1 MIDHRGQKAG
11 KCVRWPVRP
20 DTRQPVWNVARGLG
34 LPPLSYRRLRRAT
47 LHAQVWHADPL
58 LSDTLMGALALPL
71 RAQEVVA
78 AVAVEFASCALVR
91 CLEFPSRAL
100 CNLLRVQARL
110 NKGGVTDALKPNL
123 RRVDDMPHHSRPVIG
138 QALQSALTVL

>member
-1 MIDHRGQKAG
+1 MIDHRGQPAG

-71 RAQEVVA
+71 RPPLTL
-78 AVAVEFASCALVR
+78 SLC
-91 CLEFPSRAL
+91 PSLSLSLA
-100 CNLLRVQARL
+100 
-110 NKGGVTDALKPNL
+110 
-123 RRVDDMPHHSRPVIG
+123 
-138 QALQSALTVL
+138 

>member
-1 MIDHRGQKAG
+1 MIDHRGQPAG

-71 RAQEVVA
+71 RPPLTL
-78 AVAVEFASCALVR
+78 SLC
-91 CLEFPSRAL
+91 PSL
-100 CNLLRVQARL
+100 SLSLGLGLSLSLSLSLR
-110 NKGGVTDALKPNL
+110 LKPKPKPEPEP
-123 RRVDDMPHHSRPVIG
+123 DPEPDPTPYP
-138 QALQSALTVL
+138 